1 MDKLVNKI
9 VNMIKIFLKI
19 VASFLFF
26 TSCTSAQ
33 QKSNNIIFGEKLTIQ
48 SEILNESRQLM
59 VYTPEKVLQKVP
71 LILVFDAESLFET
84 TVAAVKFMSY
94 SSEIPQMPEAIVVG
108 IPNTNR
114 DRDMPTPQQYGVG
127 NGEKNFM
134 DFIKQELIPWVNK
147 KYQLNGHII
156 AIGHSQGALF
166 VSYLM
171 SEEPETFSWAIALDA
186 PMNIDTKTNR
196 LKAKLTATINEQKI
210 KSRYASIESVFG
222 WGSDWEKSIIK
233 NVQAMQMKLPDE
245 THESMPFKGIY
256 EGLSFLFK
264 DFAPVRKDLSLTAL
278 KEYYK
283 LVSEKYGH
291 TYEIPQRVLTASAS
305 RKIIEGRKK
314 EILELIDYAE
324 IKYAVSERT
333 TRIKSD
339 ANKIMKEPDSII
351 DSILALPKPSAE
363 QISKYKGRW
372 VGQKMV
378 PKGQAMQLDL
388 EIIAEDGK
396 VKLLMAIP
404 WNPSK
409 KEEADFLHITKEG
422 KLVFGRVNRGGG
434 LFVST
439 CTIDKNGKLTGE
451 EWLIGFNIPDNETA
465 DFKEVMNFV
474 LKNPNT
480 FSLIKQ

>member
-1 MDKLVNKI
+1 
-9 VNMIKIFLKI
+9 MIKVFVKLLS
-19 VASFLFF
+19 SFLFF

-33 QKSNNIIFGEKLTIQ
+33 NETNPIIIGEKLTVP
-48 SEILNESRQLM
+48 SKILHESRKLM
-59 VYTPEKVLQKVP
+59 VYAPEKVSQKIP
-71 LILVFDAESLFET
+71 LILVFDGESLFET
-84 TVAAVKFMSY
+84 TVAAVKFMNY

-171 SEEPETFSWAIALDA
+171 AEEPGTFSWAIALDA

-196 LKAKLTATINEQKI
+196 LKEKLTAVMNEQKI

-222 WGSDWEKSIIK
+222 WGNDWQKSITK

-245 THESMPFKGIY
+245 THESMPFKGMY

-264 DFAPVRKDLSLTAL
+264 DFAPLRKDLSLTTL

-283 LVSEKYGH
+283 LVSDKYGH
-291 TYEIPQRVLTASAS
+291 TYEIPLRVITASAS
-305 RKIIEGRKK
+305 RKIIEERKD
-314 EILELIDYAE
+314 EILELVNYAE
-324 IKYAVSERT
+324 AKYAPNAKT
-333 TRIKSD
+333 TQLKID
-339 ANKIMKEPDSII
+339 ARKITKQPNPII
-351 DSILALPKPSAE
+351 DSILALPRPTVE
-363 QISKYKGRW
+363 QINKYKGRW
-372 VGQKMV
+372 VGEMV
-378 PKGQAMQLDL
+378 VPGGHNSTVDI
-388 EIIAEDGK
+388 EILAENGTA
-396 VKLLMAIP
+396 KLLSVIP

-409 KEEADFLHITKEG
+409 KEEAEILFITKEG
-422 KLVFGRVNRGGG
+422 VLVFGRRNRGGG
-434 LFVST
+434 LFITT
-439 CTIDKNGKLTGE
+439 CIINDKGELAGE
-451 EWLIGFNIPDNETA
+451 ERLVGFTIPENESA
-465 DFKEVMNFV
+465 DFKQQMNFIIN
-474 LKNPNT
+474 NPNT
-480 FSLIKQ
+480 VHLTRQ